1 VDSLVDEGHSEEA
14 GEPERPHY
22 TDFNMNAGLTFEGKR
37 DGTTIRSDVNLVG
50 SSVREQALRYSERGA
65 DAPKLDLSDYLVEI
79 EEGNTSF
86 SMGHSSFGQN
96 PLLISSISNRG
107 ATFRHQLS
115 DSFDFAIASQNGTD
129 IVGYNNLFGLR
140 SLDHNITGGTLG
152 YELFSSRPGALRM
165 EISYVTAEIQSD
177 SNFDVGE
184 VVEAEQS
191 DGYGVRLLGSTESG
205 RLRGELNYARS
216 SYTNPQDDALN
227 EGIDG
232 LVEVDESTNSAYRIN
247 LSYDLLSSTLEDE
260 TTPLS
265 LTVSLLHE
273 RVDPLYKTLAAFPNA
288 DVLLNQVEIVSIFGS
303 LALQL
308 QHSWMED
315 NLDDIASILKT
326 KTESTVLS
334 ATYDLSLIV
343 DEEAT
348 AWYLPEASLAL
359 NRVYQY
365 AANNPDEDESGFN
378 GGSHLPNQNN
388 LSGDLGLS
396 WRLDN
401 WGLSYTYSYSDQ
413 DNRQTGRENDDF
425 KTDGHSLEADI
436 QLTDN
441 FQFGLSVGR
450 VRNENVAELLNNYT
464 ESAGL
469 NFNWNIQGKWGL
481 SGSVEKTLED
491 DSKDLVENDSISAD
505 LHAVRHI
512 SLPFP
517 DGKKRHGQLY
527 MRYNLS
533 DNESIDNEFEFES
546 LVKSWTVTAGLSF
559 SFF

>member
-1 VDSLVDEGHSEEA
+1 
-14 GEPERPHY
+14 
-22 TDFNMNAGLTFEGKR
+22 
-37 DGTTIRSDVNLVG
+37 
-50 SSVREQALRYSERGA
+50 
-65 DAPKLDLSDYLVEI
+65 
-79 EEGNTSF
+79 
-86 SMGHSSFGQN
+86 
-96 PLLISSISNRG
+96 
-107 ATFRHQLS
+107 
-115 DSFDFAIASQNGTD
+115 
-129 IVGYNNLFGLR
+129 
-140 SLDHNITGGTLG
+140 
-152 YELFSSRPGALRM
+152 
-165 EISYVTAEIQSD
+165 
-177 SNFDVGE
+177 
-184 VVEAEQS
+184 
-191 DGYGVRLLGSTESG
+191 
-205 RLRGELNYARS
+205 
-216 SYTNPQDDALN
+216 
-227 EGIDG
+227 
-232 LVEVDESTNSAYRIN
+232 
-247 LSYDLLSSTLEDE
+247 LSSTLEDE

-464 ESAGL
+464 ESAGI